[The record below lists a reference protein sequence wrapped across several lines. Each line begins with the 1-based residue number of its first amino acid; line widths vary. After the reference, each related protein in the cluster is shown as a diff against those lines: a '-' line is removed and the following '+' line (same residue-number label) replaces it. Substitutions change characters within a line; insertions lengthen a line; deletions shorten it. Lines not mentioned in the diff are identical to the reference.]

1 MLEPEAGLTTQP
13 ISTNGG
19 PRIGVYV
26 CHCGLNIAG
35 KVDIEAVVEF
45 ASTLPDV
52 AVARDYKFMCSDPG
66 QELIEK
72 DLREGL
78 VNRVVVASCSPLMH
92 EATFRRA
99 TAEGGQSPFY
109 FQMASIREHVSWVT
123 ADGAEATEK
132 AKALVAGAVRRVA
145 LHEYLEPRRADVRP
159 DVMVVGGGIAGI
171 HAALTMADAGK
182 HVYLVER
189 EPTIG
194 GHMAKFD
201 KTFPTLDCS
210 ACILTP
216 KMSAVRSNPNIT
228 LWTYSDVVGV
238 EGFTGDFTV
247 RVRHRPRYV
256 KADLCT
262 GCLECIEKC
271 IHKQGKFDDEWNE
284 GLSKRKP
291 IYIPF
296 PQATP
301 AVVVVDPETCIW
313 FKTGKCPQTCI
324 EACERDAFDFEQTET
339 FDEVKVGAMVLATGF
354 KTFDAAKMPEYGYGL
369 YPNVYTSLEV
379 ERLLNAAGPT
389 SGEVE
394 LRDGSKPK
402 VVGIIHCVGSR
413 DAKHNLW
420 CSKVCCMY
428 SLKLAHMV
436 KERTGAEVYNFYIDM
451 RTPGKGYEEFYDK
464 ILKEG
469 VHMVRGRVAGVT
481 DEAASPEEED
491 HLVIR
496 AEDTLIGSVR
506 RIPVDMVILAVG
518 IEPQPD
524 AQDVRRLFNISCGG
538 EGFFTE
544 RHPKLAPVSTFT
556 DGVFLAGA
564 CQGPKDIPDTVAQA
578 GAAAAEVLAMVDR
591 GFVMLEANTAHIEDE
606 VCSGCKTCVGLCPFS
621 AISFNEERKKA
632 YVNEV
637 VCKGCG
643 VCVGACPSG
652 AAQQHLFTDAE
663 IFSEIEG
670 VLAYV

>member
-1 MLEPEAGLTTQP
+1 MLEHELTP
-13 ISTNGG
+13 KPPSPNGG

-35 KVDIEAVVEF
+35 KVDIEQVVAF
-45 ASTLPDV
+45 AQTLPNV
-52 AVARDYKFMCSDPG
+52 TVARDYKFMCSDPG
-66 QELIEK
+66 QDLIEQ

-99 TAEGGQSPFY
+99 TQEGGQSPFY
-109 FQMASIREHVSWVT
+109 FQMASIREHVSWVV
-123 ADGAEATEK
+123 ADGEDATEK

-145 LHEYLEPRRADVRP
+145 LHEYLEPRKAEVQP
-159 DVMVVGGGIAGI
+159 DIMVVGGGIAGI
-171 HAALTMADAGK
+171 HAALVMADAGK

-189 EPTIG
+189 ESTIG

-201 KTFPTLDCS
+201 KTFPTLDCA

-216 KMSAVRSNPNIT
+216 KMSQVRSHPNIT

-256 KADLCT
+256 KEDLCT

-271 IHKQGKFDDEWNE
+271 IHKQGKFEDEWNE
-284 GLSKRKP
+284 GLAKRKP

-301 AVVVVDPETCIW
+301 AVVVVDPDACIW

-339 FDEVKVGAMVLATGF
+339 FDEVKVGAIVLATGF
-354 KTFDAAKMPEYGYGL
+354 KTFDAGRMPEYGYGL

-389 SGEVE
+389 GGEVVM
-394 LRDGSKPK
+394 RDGSAPN

-451 RTPGKGYEEFYDK
+451 RTPGKGYEEFYDR

-481 DEAASPEEED
+481 DEAASHEEEG

-518 IEPQPD
+518 VTPQPD
-524 AQDVRRLFNISCGG
+524 AQDVRRMFNISCGG

-591 GFVMLEANTAHIEDE
+591 GFVMLEANTAHIQDE

-621 AISFNEERKKA
+621 AISFDEERKKA
-632 YVNEV
+632 SVNEV
-637 VCKGCG
+637 ICKGCG
-643 VCVGACPSG
+643 VCVAACPSG
-652 AAQQHLFTDAE
+652 AAQQHLFTDEE
-663 IFSEIEG
+663 IFAEIEG

>member
-1 MLEPEAGLTTQP
+1 MLEPEGGLTSQP

-35 KVDIEAVVEF
+35 KVDIQAVVEF
-45 ASTLPDV
+45 ASTLPNV

-66 QELIEK
+66 QELIER
-72 DLREGL
+72 DLRDGL

-92 EATFRRA
+92 EATFRKA
-99 TAEGGQSPFY
+99 TAKGGTSPFY

-123 ADGAEATEK
+123 VDNDDATAK

-145 LHEYLEPRRADVRP
+145 LHEYLEPRQASVRP
-159 DVMVVGGGIAGI
+159 DVMIVGGGIAGI

-189 EPTIG
+189 ESTIG

-201 KTFPTLDCS
+201 KTFPTLDCA

-216 KMSAVRSNPNIT
+216 KMSAVRAHPNIT
-228 LWTYSDVVGV
+228 LWTYADVVSV

-256 KADLCT
+256 REDLCT
-262 GCLECIEKC
+262 GCLACIDAC
-271 IHKQGKFDDEWNE
+271 VHKQAKIPAEFDE
-284 GLSKRKP
+284 GLGKRKP

-301 AVVVVDPETCIW
+301 PVVVVDPEACIW
-313 FKTGKCPQTCI
+313 FKTGKCPRPCI

-339 FDEVKVGAMVLATGF
+339 FEEVKVGAIILATGF
-354 KTFDAAKMPEYGYGL
+354 KTFDAAKMPEYGYGV

-389 SGEVE
+389 SGEVV
-394 LRDGSKPK
+394 LRGGGKPK

-481 DEAASPEEED
+481 DEAASLEEEGR
-491 HLVIR
+491 LVIR

-518 IEPQPD
+518 VEPQPD

-564 CQGPKDIPDTVAQA
+564 CQGPKDIPETVAQA

-591 GFVMLEANTAHIEDE
+591 GAVVLEASTAFIDDAA
-606 VCSGCKTCVGLCPFS
+606 CSGCKTCVGLCPFG
-621 AISFNEERKKA
+621 AIGFDDERKKA
-632 YVNEV
+632 SVNEV

-643 VCVGACPSG
+643 ICVGACPSG

-670 VLAYV
+670 VLEYV

>member
-1 MLEPEAGLTTQP
+1 MLEPEHRPDPPAP
-13 ISTNGG
+13 SANGG

-35 KVDIEAVVEF
+35 KVDVEAVVGF
-45 ASTLPDV
+45 AETLPNV

-66 QELIEK
+66 QELIEQ
-72 DLREGL
+72 DLRDGL

-109 FQMASIREHVSWVT
+109 VQMASIREHVSWVT
-123 ADGAEATEK
+123 ADGDDATEK
-132 AKALVAGAVRRVA
+132 AKAVVAGAVRRVA
-145 LHEYLEPRRADVRP
+145 LHEYLEPRKASVRP
-159 DVMVVGGGIAGI
+159 DVLVVGGGIAGI
-171 HAALTMADAGK
+171 HAALTLAEAGK

-189 EPTIG
+189 ETTIG

-201 KTFPTLDCS
+201 KTFPTLDCA

-216 KMSAVRSNPNIT
+216 KMSSVRSHPNIT

-256 KADLCT
+256 REDLCT
-262 GCLECIEKC
+262 GCLECIDRC
-271 IHKQGKFDDEWNE
+271 IHKQGKFADEWNE

-339 FDEVKVGAMVLATGF
+339 FDEVKVGAIVLATGF
-354 KTFDAAKMPEYGYGL
+354 KAFDASKMPEYGYGL
-369 YPNVYTSLEV
+369 YPNVYTSVEV

-389 SGEVE
+389 GGEIR
-394 LRDGSKPK
+394 LRDGTDPK

-436 KERTGAEVYNFYIDM
+436 KERTGAEVYNFYIDI

-481 DEAASPEEED
+481 DEAASTEEEG

-518 IEPQPD
+518 LEPRPD
-524 AQDVRRLFNISCGG
+524 AQDVRRLFNISCGN
-538 EGFFTE
+538 EGWFTE

-591 GFVMLEANTAHIEDE
+591 GFVMLEANTAHVEE
-606 VCSGCKTCVGLCPFS
+606 GACSGCKTCVGLCPFN
-621 AISFNEERKKA
+621 AISFDDVSKKA
-632 YVNEV
+632 SVNEV
-637 VCKGCG
+637 LCKGCG
-643 VCVGACPSG
+643 VCVGACPS
-652 AAQQHLFTDAE
+652 AAIQQHLFTDAQV
-663 IFSEIEG
+663 FSEIEG
-670 VLAYV
+670 ILEYV